1 MNIAAICFQVFSDFE
16 PDNPVLG
23 QGWKHI
29 ENSKNDGLSHLK
41 GGWSELESGVQKMY
55 IVIVNDC

>member
-29 ENSKNDGLSHLK
+29 ENSKNDGRVKWTGKWGPKDSYCHCEWPLTC
-41 GGWSELESGVQKMY
+41 E
-55 IVIVNDC
+55 N